1 LTNDETAQGHI
12 LIVDDE
18 EKNLRLI
25 GTILKG
31 YGYRFETALSGP
43 EALEKAAAAPP
54 DLIYLDVMMPQMNG
68 FEVCQRLKANPLT
81 ATIPVVIVSALS
93 DRESKL
99 EALNHGVIDFLS
111 KPIDPTELM
120 IKTRNLIKIK
130 KYEDALKLHG
140 AHLEEEVRERTAE
153 LEASRNEVREGC
165 IDTIHRLTVMAEY
178 KDEDTCVHIRR
189 ISHYCA
195 AMGETLGLSVAE
207 IDSLFYASP
216 MHDIGKIVIPS
227 EILLKPGKL
236 TAEEFA
242 LMKTHAPAGAAI
254 LRGSPS
260 TFLQAAEK
268 IARTH
273 HERWDGTGYPQ
284 GLKGEQIPLEGRILN
299 LVDQYDAL
307 RSRRPYK
314 HPYDH
319 EKTCGII
326 TQGDGRTLPEHFD
339 PRVLAAFQG
348 IHGRFAEI
356 FEQFG
361 R

>member
-1 LTNDETAQGHI
+1 MTNEGTTQGSV

-25 GTILKG
+25 GTILKS
-31 YGYRFETALSGP
+31 YGYSYGTATSGP

-120 IKTRNLIKIK
+120 IKTRNLVKIK

-140 AHLEEEVRERTAE
+140 ENLEQEVRKRTAE

-178 KDEDTCVHIRR
+178 KDEDTYFHIRR
-189 ISHYCA
+189 ISHYCT
-195 AMGETLGLSVAE
+195 AMGEALGLGAQATE
-207 IDSLFYASP
+207 SLFYASP
-216 MHDIGKIVIPS
+216 MHDIGKIGIPA

-236 TAEEFA
+236 TTQEFA
-242 LMKTHAPAGAAI
+242 LMMTHAPAGAAI
-254 LRGSPS
+254 LKGSPS
-260 TFLQAAEK
+260 AFLQAAEK
-268 IARTH
+268 IALTH

-284 GLKGEQIPLEGRILN
+284 GLKGEEIPLEGRILN

-314 HPYDH
+314 LPYDH

-348 IHGRFAEI
+348 LHGRFAEI
-356 FEQFG
+356 FDS
-361 R
+361 RVL